1 MIGVR
6 VDSRK
11 AQIRIA
17 GLRENLENLR
27 PVFVNFHAYMLN
39 RVSLQFARLRKGGEF
54 RGEKWSWFAPLYT
67 RADGTVIPAYGGVPK
82 VRGKGRVLG
91 RLRHS
96 GKRVTPSSSVVQD
109 TAVLRNAALNIF
121 RISHG
126 GRRVEM
132 DTSAR
137 HAAYQHR
144 LRPFQFFEDPRDV
157 DTLRKMLLRKLE
169 GGQP

>member
-1 MIGVR
+1 MISVK
-6 VDSRK
+6 VDSKK
-11 AQIRIA
+11 AQIQIT
-17 GLRENLENLR
+17 GLRQNLENLR
-27 PVFVNFHAYMLN
+27 PVFVNFHAYMFN
-39 RVSLQFARLRKGGEF
+39 RVSLQFARLRKGGQF
-54 RGEKWSWFAPLYT
+54 RGEKWNWFAPLYT

-82 VRGKGRVLG
+82 VRGEGRVLG